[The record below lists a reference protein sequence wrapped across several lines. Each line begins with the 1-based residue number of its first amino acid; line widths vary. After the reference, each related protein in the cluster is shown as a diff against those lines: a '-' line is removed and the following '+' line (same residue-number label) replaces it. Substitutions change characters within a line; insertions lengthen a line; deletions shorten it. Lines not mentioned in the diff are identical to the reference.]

1 MPEGVI
7 KISSSEIR
15 NEILPSAAAN
25 IFRLCKRSQ
34 ISTISLAIL
43 CAFRLVIHNTYNV
56 GFNEGKALMKL
67 LTDEARFEH
76 EMVESYNDGE
86 CIFAEGDVGRDLYIV
101 QSGEVKILKKVQSE
115 TVELATFTKGDFFG
129 DMALLQSLPR
139 YAAAHA
145 SGETRLLI
153 LKPAGFLLKIRRDPT
168 FAFEMLQQMSL
179 RVKVSNDRV
188 IELVEKFKL
197 PRDEVQKLLLT
208 LNGKS

>member
-1 MPEGVI
+1 
-7 KISSSEIR
+7 
-15 NEILPSAAAN
+15 
-25 IFRLCKRSQ
+25 
-34 ISTISLAIL
+34 
-43 CAFRLVIHNTYNV
+43 
-56 GFNEGKALMKL
+56 MKL

-76 EMVESYNDGE
+76 EMVECYGDGE
-86 CIFAEGDVGRDLYIV
+86 RIFAEGDVGRDLYIV
-101 QSGEVKILKKVQSE
+101 QSGEVKIFKKVQSE
-115 TVELATFTKGDFFG
+115 LVELAKFTKGDFFG

-139 YAAAHA
+139 YASAHA

-197 PRDEVQKLLLT
+197 PRDEVQKLLLA